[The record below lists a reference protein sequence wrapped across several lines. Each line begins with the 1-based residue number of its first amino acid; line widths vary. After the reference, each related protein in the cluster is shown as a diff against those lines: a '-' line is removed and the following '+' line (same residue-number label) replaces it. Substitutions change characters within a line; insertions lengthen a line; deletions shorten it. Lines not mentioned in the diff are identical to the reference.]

1 MIYAKRLSFTL
12 LMGMQNITA
21 TLEEGLQ
28 NITTTLAGSLKKKKE
43 TFNFV
48 LGYGSHGSERPLP
61 AMGETEA
68 LSLGWEE
75 PLEKGI
81 ATHSQYSCLEN
92 YMDRGAWQA
101 TVQGVS
107 KSQTQL
113 SD

>member
-48 LGYGSHGSERPLP
+48 N
-61 AMGETEA
+61 
-68 LSLGWEE
+68 
-75 PLEKGI
+75 K
-81 ATHSQYSCLEN
+81 
-92 YMDRGAWQA
+92 
-101 TVQGVS
+101 QGDNI
-107 KSQTQL
+107 QP
-113 SD
+113 

>member
-1 MIYAKRLSFTL
+1 MY
-12 LMGMQNITA
+12 
-21 TLEEGLQ
+21 
-28 NITTTLAGSLKKKKE
+28 
-43 TFNFV
+43 NFV
-48 LGYGSHGSERPLP
+48 LGYGSDGSERPLP
-61 AMGETEA
+61 AMGETEV
-68 LSLGWEE
+68 LSLDWEE

-81 ATHSQYSCLEN
+81 AIRSQYSCLEN

>member
-1 MIYAKRLSFTL
+1 
-12 LMGMQNITA
+12 MGMQNITA

-28 NITTTLAGSLKKKKE
+28 NITATLAGSLKKKMY
-43 TFNFV
+43 NFV
-48 LGYGSHGSERPLP
+48 LRYGSDGSERPLP
-61 AMGETEA
+61 AMGETEV

-81 ATHSQYSCLEN
+81 ATRSQYSCLEN